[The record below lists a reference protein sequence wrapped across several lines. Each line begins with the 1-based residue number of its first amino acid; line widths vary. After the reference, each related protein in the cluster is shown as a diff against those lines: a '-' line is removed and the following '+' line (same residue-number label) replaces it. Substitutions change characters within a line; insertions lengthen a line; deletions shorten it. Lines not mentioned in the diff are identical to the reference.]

1 MSKGTVFK
9 CTVFEGAVFKGA
21 ADLSNT
27 SEQQGDSAASPS
39 RLAAAL
45 GGNGGV
51 GGGDTDIQLPSQKPS
66 VGCNV
71 WLVHEAQ
78 KYLLFSLLS
87 TVL

>member
-1 MSKGTVFK
+1 MSKG
-9 CTVFEGAVFKGA
+9 TVFEGAVFKGA

-51 GGGDTDIQLPSQKPS
+51 GGGGYRYTI
-66 VGCNV
+66 
-71 WLVHEAQ
+71 
-78 KYLLFSLLS
+78 
-87 TVL
+87 T